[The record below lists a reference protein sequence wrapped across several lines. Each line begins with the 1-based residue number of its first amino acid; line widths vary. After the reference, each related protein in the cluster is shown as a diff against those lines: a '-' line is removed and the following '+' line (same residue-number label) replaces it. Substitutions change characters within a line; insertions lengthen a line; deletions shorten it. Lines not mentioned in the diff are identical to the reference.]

1 MIVPVRLKTI
11 ISMFFKHRLD
21 LLLDRERMPKR
32 FKFVFLFT
40 KLFKNPSK
48 NRAIRIRECL
58 EELGPIFIKFGQLL
72 STRPDLIP
80 NDIAKELVLLQDSV
94 PPFCAKEFKKILETS
109 LESTVEQT
117 FQSYETEPMA
127 SASIAQVHAAKLKN
141 GKDIVIKVVRPGIE
155 KVIRKDLQV
164 LYSIAKFIEKFGEDT
179 KRLHPVEV
187 VKEYENTIMGEL
199 DLRAEGAN
207 ASVLKSNFENSDL
220 LYIPKIY
227 WEYSSKNVLV
237 MDKIVGIPVTDVK
250 KLAAVNTN
258 FKLLAER
265 GVEIFFTQV
274 LRHNFFHADMHPGNI
289 FVDASDPKSPT
300 YIGIDC
306 AIIGSLS
313 DEDQY
318 YIARNL
324 LAIFQRD
331 YQLVAELHVQSGWV
345 PKDTS
350 ILALTSAVR
359 TVCEPIFQRPLNEIS
374 LGHILI
380 DLFATARDFKMEVQP
395 ALVLLQK
402 TLLNI
407 EGLGRQLYP
416 ELDLWQTAKPFLEKW
431 LKERYSPK
439 NILKKVTRNAP
450 DMLEKIAT
458 MPAKIDDILESIEK
472 NQPSKNI
479 RTKSQ
484 MSYDSARSGVGW
496 FYLIFGFGIG
506 IIVCYAL
513 ISMNYL

>member
-1 MIVPVRLKTI
+1 
-11 ISMFFKHRLD
+11 
-21 LLLDRERMPKR
+21 
-32 FKFVFLFT
+32 
-40 KLFKNPSK
+40 
-48 NRAIRIRECL
+48 
-58 EELGPIFIKFGQLL
+58 
-72 STRPDLIP
+72 
-80 NDIAKELVLLQDSV
+80 
-94 PPFCAKEFKKILETS
+94 
-109 LESTVEQT
+109 
-117 FQSYETEPMA
+117 
-127 SASIAQVHAAKLKN
+127 
-141 GKDIVIKVVRPGIE
+141 
-155 KVIRKDLQV
+155 
-164 LYSIAKFIEKFGEDT
+164 
-179 KRLHPVEV
+179 
-187 VKEYENTIMGEL
+187 
-199 DLRAEGAN
+199 
-207 ASVLKSNFENSDL
+207 
-220 LYIPKIY
+220 
-227 WEYSSKNVLV
+227 

-250 KLAAVNTN
+250 KLAALNTN

-431 LKERYSPK
+431 LKERYSPR

-472 NQPSKNI
+472 NPPSKNI
-479 RTKSQ
+479 STKSQ
-484 MSYDSARSGVGW
+484 LSSESARSGGGC
-496 FYLIFGFGIG
+496 FYLIFGFSVG

>member
-1 MIVPVRLKTI
+1 M
-11 ISMFFKHRLD
+11 
-21 LLLDRERMPKR
+21 
-32 FKFVFLFT
+32 
-40 KLFKNPSK
+40 
-48 NRAIRIRECL
+48 
-58 EELGPIFIKFGQLL
+58 
-72 STRPDLIP
+72 
-80 NDIAKELVLLQDSV
+80 
-94 PPFCAKEFKKILETS
+94 
-109 LESTVEQT
+109 
-117 FQSYETEPMA
+117 
-127 SASIAQVHAAKLKN
+127 
-141 GKDIVIKVVRPGIE
+141 
-155 KVIRKDLQV
+155 
-164 LYSIAKFIEKFGEDT
+164 
-179 KRLHPVEV
+179 
-187 VKEYENTIMGEL
+187 KEYENTIMGEL

-380 DLFATARDFKMEVQP
+380 DLFATARDFKMESTTSTSITS
-395 ALVLLQK
+395 K
-402 TLLNI
+402 DFIEYRRIRETTL
-407 EGLGRQLYP
+407 
-416 ELDLWQTAKPFLEKW
+416 
-431 LKERYSPK
+431 S
-439 NILKKVTRNAP
+439 
-450 DMLEKIAT
+450 
-458 MPAKIDDILESIEK
+458 
-472 NQPSKNI
+472 
-479 RTKSQ
+479 
-484 MSYDSARSGVGW
+484 
-496 FYLIFGFGIG
+496 
-506 IIVCYAL
+506 
-513 ISMNYL
+513 